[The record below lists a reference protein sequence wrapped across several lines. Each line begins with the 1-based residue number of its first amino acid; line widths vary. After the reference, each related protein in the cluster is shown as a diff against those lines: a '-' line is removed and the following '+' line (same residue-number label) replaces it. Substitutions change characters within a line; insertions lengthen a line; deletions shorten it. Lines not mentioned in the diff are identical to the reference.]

1 MKKNLQFLLLAA
13 FVGVAPHPAAAQ
25 QQPLSFYGLQMG
37 MTRADAA
44 QKVNGLEGNT
54 VRDPGHGIVTLELNF
69 DREDLLIEIR
79 ASYLRPSDPLEFTG
93 VQRALREKFVAPIS
107 TAHPDISVTLD
118 EYGNRATLTLIL
130 NSTGLREK
138 NIEFYKREFLKQLQ

>member
-1 MKKNLQFLLLAA
+1 MNKTLSFLLLAA
-13 FVGVAPHPAAAQ
+13 CIAATPHPAAAQ

-37 MTRADAA
+37 MSRTEVL
-44 QKVNGLEGNT
+44 QKVKALDVNT
-54 VRDPGHGIVTLELNF
+54 VRDPGHGIAALELNF

-79 ASYLRPSDPLEFTG
+79 ASYLRPTDPLEFAG

-107 TAHPDISVTLD
+107 TAHPDVAVTLD
-118 EYGNRATLTLIL
+118 EYGNRAMLTLIL